1 MIELHQ
7 SELMPEVWLTYK
19 TPLIRQLAFSV
30 ASPNILCAVPEQ
42 LPIQHAFEFHSD
54 TFWQQHYHA
63 YQSRLAYL
71 DSHPEAVYDFLNQL
85 KSTRLGLRFEMLMWF
100 WLRDRDYHPFELL
113 GHSIQIIDGAKTVGE
128 LDFLLRNHDTQQ
140 VEHWEVALKY
150 YLAEADCSLAHWYG
164 LNRSDTLARKLNHFS
179 QKQFQF
185 KQALDIPIQRRFA
198 VLKGQLYFAIHH
210 LAQSSTTLT
219 PHWINR
225 ARRLGLWGS
234 DIPAQAEQF
243 YRLQR
248 HEWICQNT
256 QASSLP
262 NQWWGDG
269 LYYQEAHSQF
279 YMYRAASLI
288 SYPPLTH

>member
-1 MIELHQ
+1 M
-7 SELMPEVWLTYK
+7 
-19 TPLIRQLAFSV
+19 
-30 ASPNILCAVPEQ
+30 
-42 LPIQHAFEFHSD
+42 
-54 TFWQQHYHA
+54 
-63 YQSRLAYL
+63 
-71 DSHPEAVYDFLNQL
+71 
-85 KSTRLGLRFEMLMWF
+85 
-100 WLRDRDYHPFELL
+100 
-113 GHSIQIIDGAKTVGE
+113 
-128 LDFLLRNHDTQQ
+128 
-140 VEHWEVALKY
+140 
-150 YLAEADCSLAHWYG
+150 AHWYG
-164 LNRSDTLARKLNHFS
+164 LNRSDTLVRKLNHFS

-185 KQALDIPIQRRFA
+185 KQALDVPIQRRLA
-198 VLKGQLYFAIHH
+198 VLKGQLYLATYH